1 VAKIKTGLEIWETGK
16 GAYTSSLQLT
26 QSYVEDDSSVNGSSV
41 TAVTIFFDSPDA
53 AETFDTD
60 AQYVLTLKK
69 VKS

>member
-26 QSYVEDDSSVNGSSV
+26 PSYVEDDSSV